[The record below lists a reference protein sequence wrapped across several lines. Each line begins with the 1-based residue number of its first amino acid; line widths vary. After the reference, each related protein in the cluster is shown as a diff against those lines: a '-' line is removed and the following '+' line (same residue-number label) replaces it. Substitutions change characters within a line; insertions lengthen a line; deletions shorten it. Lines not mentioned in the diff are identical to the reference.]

1 MADSTGE
8 DIQETTAVQQ
18 ATENDSLEQD
28 APIEETQDRSHVVQK
43 SKWTDCFRHL
53 FSSGRRRNLE
63 QVVCESRDTRQ
74 PGEASSNE
82 TEGPNEAN
90 NLAGQHAD
98 YSVLSGV
105 FNSKKTLANG
115 LVDFAFLTA
124 NANQLHNAVNS
135 TYTEGPE
142 RLISI
147 VLISISLILQ
157 LVTGVLLI
165 IGSYIKSKSMA
176 VKDLEQSNSS
186 PANVAAQR
194 RLHWLNKIDHLTL
207 ALVFF
212 IAIINVFIAAFATPQ
227 SSSPS
232 SPNNT
237 AS

>member
-63 QVVCESRDTRQ
+63 QV
-74 PGEASSNE
+74 ASSNE